1 MVSNFSKRQTSEQ
14 DAHFILRNHEIKV
27 TEKTL
32 YQIKIT
38 WEIVFEQ
45 KMQPIKKGR
54 NTASREN
61 GERYSL
67 EKLKRVKENSPFASH
82 VFLTSHKGL
91 WIHEKIKLEFC
102 IFDSCSAP
110 WILKS

>member
-1 MVSNFSKRQTSEQ
+1 MHTS
-14 DAHFILRNHEIKV
+14 FCEIMKSMEV

-32 YQIKIT
+32 YQIKII

-45 KMQPIKKGR
+45 KMQPIKKCR

-61 GERYSL
+61 RERYSL
-67 EKLKRVKENSPFASH
+67 EKLKRVKENSPLASH

-91 WIHEKIKLEFC
+91 WIHEKIRLEFC
-102 IFDSCSAP
+102 IFGSCSAP
-110 WILKS
+110 WSLKS